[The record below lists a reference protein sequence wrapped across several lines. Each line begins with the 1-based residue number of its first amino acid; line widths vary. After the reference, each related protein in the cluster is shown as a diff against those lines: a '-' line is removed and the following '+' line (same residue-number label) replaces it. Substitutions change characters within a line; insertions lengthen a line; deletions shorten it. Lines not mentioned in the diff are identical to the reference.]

1 MVQKRNVE
9 FHKGIILAGGS
20 GSRLYPATLPVCKQL
35 LPVYDKPMIHY
46 GLSTLMLAG
55 IRQVLI
61 ISTPRDLPR
70 FEELLGDGSRLG
82 MRLTYAPQAEPRGL
96 AEAFLIGEGFIAGDP
111 VALILGD
118 NIFFGADLPR
128 KLRAHAGLRRGA
140 CVFAYPVRDPSRY
153 GVVEINAEGRA
164 VSLEEKPAQPK
175 SNLAVT
181 GLYFYDKRVV
191 DLARSIRPSARG
203 ELEITD
209 LNRLYLEMGDLRV
222 EQLGRG
228 FAWMD
233 AGTEDALLDTANFV
247 AAVDRRQGLRIGCIE
262 EVAWRQ
268 GWISQADLAALGR
281 GMGQSGYGRYLLELA
296 GA

>member
-1 MVQKRNVE
+1 M
-9 FHKGIILAGGS
+9 HKGIILAGGS

-82 MRLTYAPQAEPRGL
+82 MRLAYAAQAEPRGL
-96 AEAFLIGEGFIAGDP
+96 AEAFLIGAEFVAGDP

-140 CVFAYPVRDPSRY
+140 CVFAYAVRDPCRY
-153 GVVEINAEGRA
+153 GVVEIDAAGRA
-164 VSLEEKPAQPK
+164 VSLEEKPLKPK

-181 GLYFYDKRVV
+181 GLYFYDDRVV

-268 GWISQADLAALGR
+268 GWISREELVALGR